1 MFEVVLKEI
10 HKASTIIIHRHK
22 APDGDAIGSQI
33 GLMHLLLDNFPHK
46 TIRVVGEP
54 ARRFDFIAGKG
65 MDIVN
70 DSEYEKA
77 LAIILDCGDAA
88 LISDDRYKLAKR
100 TVRLDHHIFC
110 SQIAD
115 VEVIDTS
122 YESCAG
128 IVTEFAIE
136 CNLKV
141 SSKAA
146 TALFTGIVTDSGRFR
161 FDSTTS
167 DTYRRV
173 SFLLRTEVDTNYV
186 YQNLY
191 VTDFETLKRKAKL
204 IMKIRFTGNKVAY
217 YYVSK
222 EELEDLGV
230 NAHSAV
236 RGYVN
241 TMSDLM
247 GVRIWVAFTENP
259 ETGNVECELRS
270 SDLNINPI
278 AVKYGGGGHE
288 KASGAIVPDKDT
300 AMAMLDDLD
309 KLLELKPELQI

>member
-1 MFEVVLKEI
+1 MFEAVLEEI
-10 HKASTIIIHRHK
+10 RKADTIIIHRHK
-22 APDGDAIGSQI
+22 APDGDAIGSQV

-46 TIRVVGEP
+46 KIRIVGEP
-54 ARRFDFIAGKG
+54 ASRFSFIACKG
-65 MDIVN
+65 MDLVS
-70 DSEYEKA
+70 DSEYENA
-77 LAIILDCGDAA
+77 LAIILDSADTA
-88 LISDDRYKLAKR
+88 LISDDRYRLAKR
-100 TVRLDHHIFC
+100 TVRLDHHIFS

-128 IVTEFAIE
+128 LVTEFAIE
-136 CNLKV
+136 CGLKV

-167 DTYRRV
+167 DTFRRTA
-173 SFLLRTEVDTNYV
+173 FLLKSGIDTNFV
-186 YQNLY
+186 YINLY
-191 VTDFETLKRKAKL
+191 MTDIETLRIKAKL

-222 EELEDLGV
+222 EELGDLGISAH
-230 NAHSAV
+230 NAA

-241 TMSDLM
+241 TMADLL

-259 ETGNVECELRS
+259 ETGKVECELRS
-270 SDLNINPI
+270 SDININPI

-288 KASGAIVPDKDT
+288 KASGAIVADKDT

-309 KLLELKPELQI
+309 RLLEP